1 MDLSLLP
8 LAFSLIIT
16 VASRLLHLYSTND
29 KTSRL
34 MVKRFSTVRDSQ
46 RGSQSTWRREEDEG
60 DRGDQEEK
68 RGNQKG
74 RVQSGQE
81 SNPYVLS
88 TVWNTQRGS
97 PSFTE
102 KRKGRKE
109 TEVARR
115 RRGGVKRGETN
126 LASN

>member
-1 MDLSLLP
+1 
-8 LAFSLIIT
+8 
-16 VASRLLHLYSTND
+16 
-29 KTSRL
+29 

-88 TVWNTQRGS
+88 TVWTPWRGS
-97 PSFTE
+97 LSYKE
-102 KRKGRKE
+102 KRRGMKE
-109 TEVARR
+109 TEVTRR
-115 RRGGVKRGETN
+115 IKG
-126 LASN
+126 